1 MTSRLAK
8 AARDPALGP
17 VRDAFTEA
25 YATGSFL
32 YPKVAVYRGTG
43 ASHSWIWFADLLERF
58 ALYDTEFIDE
68 GALDRGLDDYDV
80 LFFGG
85 GDTYATARALG
96 VDGAAQI
103 ERAVNSG
110 AFYWGSCAGA
120 YMVLSEVDIDPFTP
134 FNGVPG
140 DMENVMPDP
149 PEPRCMAHKYLA
161 EYGVAQVFNPVYGE
175 VRLETDE
182 GAELGAPLYGGP
194 IMCAGEGSRVVAR
207 YSGKAGR
214 AAFPWEPSEAMDFIR
229 GSAAVL
235 SSPLGEG
242 VMYAAGPHLEHPMF
256 PIANAMIGN
265 EVLAHCKAR
274 APREAV
280 HYVCLT
286 GDPVKE
292 KLCRDIKR
300 EVSNARIAAFG
311 LEKMP
316 VTWTSGVKVW
326 EPAKVSMFLETAWRR
341 LPLLTS
347 LSGGAPEPELEAI
360 ARGYA
365 GVTVMVKSVVRLAMR
380 GEDSRAEA
388 LTLLDTLKELTAR
401 FLSLY
406 FRLLLDDMPGTCS

>member
-1 MTSRLAK
+1 MTSRLAR
-8 AARDPALGP
+8 AARDPALEP
-17 VRDAFTEA
+17 VREAFTRA
-25 YATGSFL
+25 YSTGEFL
-32 YPKVAVYRGTG
+32 YPKVAVYRGAG
-43 ASHSWIWFADLLERF
+43 ASHSWMWFADMLERF
-58 ALYDTEFIDE
+58 SLYDTDFIDE
-68 GALDRGLDDYDV
+68 GALDGGLDEYDV
-80 LFFGG
+80 LLFGG

-96 VDGAAQI
+96 EIGAGHI
-103 ERAVNSG
+103 ETAVSRG
-110 AFYWGSCAGA
+110 ALYWGSCAGA
-120 YMVLSEVDIDPFTP
+120 YMVLSDVDLDPFTP

-140 DMENVMPDP
+140 AMENVMTDP
-149 PEPRCMAHKYLA
+149 PEPRCMGHKYLA
-161 EYGVAQVFNPVYGE
+161 EYGVSQVFNPVYGE
-175 VRLETDE
+175 VKLRTDDGE
-182 GAELGAPLYGGP
+182 ELGAPLYGGP
-194 IMCAGEGSRVVAR
+194 IMSAGEGSRVVAH

-256 PIANAMIGN
+256 PAANAMIGSKI
-265 EVLAHCKAR
+265 LTHCMAR
-274 APREAV
+274 SSRGFPYDERTAGEEK
-280 HYVCLT
+280 
-286 GDPVKE
+286 KE
-292 KLCRDIKR
+292 KLCMDIKR

-341 LPLLTS
+341 LPLLTG
-347 LSGGAPEPELEAI
+347 LSGGAPAPELEAV